1 MTMETKQQLAAEL
14 AAIEKWEKEQK
25 QLGIWDKMA
34 RLPFTLLDKATPKI
48 IQNKLALLLEE
59 VGSFVQ
65 TGGQYLVQE
74 KSILKKIEAANP
86 GVTVESIDDAAAV
99 PLKKMDAVAEEI
111 KQSRANMATVQGAS
125 TGVGGIFTLAA
136 DIPLLLGLSL
146 KTLQEIA
153 IVYGYDPEQREERVF
168 IIKCLQFTSSD
179 VVGKKAI
186 LTELAGFYDGRRQ
199 SQEMISQLQGWREVM
214 YTYRDQLGSKKMFQL
229 IPIAGIV
236 FGAFTNRTAV
246 LDAAENAAMLYK
258 KRRLMERLHAAHS
271 ESEHSPY

>member
-1 MTMETKQQLAAEL
+1 METKQQLAAEL

-34 RLPFTLLDKATPKI
+34 RLPFKLLDKATPKI

-59 VGSFVQ
+59 VGSFLQ

-86 GVTVESIDDAAAV
+86 GITVESIDDAAAV

-125 TGVGGIFTLAA
+125 TGVGGVFTLAV

-153 IVYGYDPEQREERVF
+153 IAYGYDPEQREERVF

-186 LTELAGFYDGRRQ
+186 LTELASFYEGRRQ

-214 YTYRDQLGSKKMFQL
+214 YTYRDQMGSKKMFQL
-229 IPIAGIV
+229 IPIAGVV

-246 LDAAENAAMLYK
+246 LDAADNAAMLYK
-258 KRRLMERLHAAHS
+258 KRRVMERLHAAHS
-271 ESEHSPY
+271 ESEHSPH

>member
-1 MTMETKQQLAAEL
+1 METKQQLAAEL

-258 KRRLMERLHAAHS
+258 KRRVMERLHAAHS

>member
-1 MTMETKQQLAAEL
+1 METKQQLAAEL

>member
-1 MTMETKQQLAAEL
+1 METKQQLAAEL

-86 GVTVESIDDAAAV
+86 GVSVESIDDAAAV

-179 VVGKKAI
+179 VIGKKAI

-258 KRRLMERLHAAHS
+258 KRRVMERLHAAHS

>member
-258 KRRLMERLHAAHS
+258 KRRVMERLHAAHS

>member
-1 MTMETKQQLAAEL
+1 METKQQLAAEL
-14 AAIEKWEKEQK
+14 AAIEKWENEQK
-25 QLGIWDKMA
+25 HLGVWDKMA
-34 RLPFTLLDKATPKI
+34 RLPFKLLDKVTPKI

-86 GVTVESIDDAAAV
+86 GITVESVADAAAV
-99 PLKKMDAVAEEI
+99 PLKKMDAVAEEL

-125 TGVGGIFTLAA
+125 TGVGGVFTLAA

-153 IVYGYDPEQREERVF
+153 IAYGYDPKQKEERVF

-186 LTELAGFYDGRRQ
+186 LTELASFYQGRRQ

-214 YTYRDQLGSKKMFQL
+214 YTYRDQLGSKKMLQL

-258 KRRLMERLHAAHS
+258 KRRVMERLHASHS

>member
-1 MTMETKQQLAAEL
+1 METKQQLAAEL

-86 GVTVESIDDAAAV
+86 GVSVESIDDAAAV

-186 LTELAGFYDGRRQ
+186 LTELAGFYDGRGQ

-258 KRRLMERLHAAHS
+258 KRRVMERLHAAHS

>member
-1 MTMETKQQLAAEL
+1 METKQQLAAEL
-14 AAIEKWEKEQK
+14 AAIEKWENEQK
-25 QLGIWDKMA
+25 HLGIWDKMA
-34 RLPFTLLDKATPKI
+34 RLPFKLLDKVTPKI

-86 GVTVESIDDAAAV
+86 GITVESVADAAAV
-99 PLKKMDAVAEEI
+99 PLKKMDAVAEEL

-125 TGVGGIFTLAA
+125 TGVGGVFTLAA

-153 IVYGYDPEQREERVF
+153 IAYGYDPKQKEERVF

-186 LTELAGFYDGRRQ
+186 LTELASFYQGRRQ

-246 LDAAENAAMLYK
+246 LDVAENAAMLYK
-258 KRRLMERLHAAHS
+258 KRRVMERLHASHS

>member
-1 MTMETKQQLAAEL
+1 METKQQLAAEL
-14 AAIEKWEKEQK
+14 AAIEKWENEQK
-25 QLGIWDKMA
+25 HLGIWDKMA
-34 RLPFTLLDKATPKI
+34 RLPFKLLDKVTPKI

-86 GVTVESIDDAAAV
+86 GITVESVADAAAV
-99 PLKKMDAVAEEI
+99 PLKKMDAVAEEL

-125 TGVGGIFTLAA
+125 TGVGGVFTLAA

-153 IVYGYDPEQREERVF
+153 IAYGYDPKQKEERVF

-186 LTELAGFYDGRRQ
+186 LTELASFYQGRRQ

-246 LDAAENAAMLYK
+246 LDVAENAAMLYK
-258 KRRLMERLHAAHS
+258 KRRVMERLHASHS
-271 ESEHSPY
+271 ESEHSSY

>member
-1 MTMETKQQLAAEL
+1 METKQQLAAEL

-59 VGSFVQ
+59 VGSFLQ

-86 GVTVESIDDAAAV
+86 GITVESIDDAAAV

-125 TGVGGIFTLAA
+125 TGVGGVFTLAV

-153 IVYGYDPEQREERVF
+153 IAYGYDPEQREERVF

-186 LTELAGFYDGRRQ
+186 LTELASFYEGRRQ

-214 YTYRDQLGSKKMFQL
+214 YTYRDQMGSKKMFQL
-229 IPIAGIV
+229 IPIAGVV

-258 KRRLMERLHAAHS
+258 KRRVMERLHAAHS
-271 ESEHSPY
+271 ESEHSPH

>member
-86 GVTVESIDDAAAV
+86 GVSVESIDDAAAV

-179 VVGKKAI
+179 VIGKKAI

-258 KRRLMERLHAAHS
+258 KRRVMERLHAAHS